1 MLCPNLLALRA
12 HLQVH
17 PVNTGRRIE
26 LTGPS
31 GVISDDMEA
40 LHAESDGNGR
50 IFLLS
55 GVEFST
61 FMYRGQTQDHGT
73 CTPSLARLKTTEEQ
87 LLALCQRIAFED
99 AIRTH
104 PLVQITARTQFL
116 DGHLYVDHE
125 GLAQH
130 YGHATDML
138 DITSNFDVASFFATC
153 SWTGK
158 KFEPFYSTDPG
169 VIYRVNPALLDVV
182 CPQDSGDNI
191 LRIVGWQPLPRPEQQ
206 RAYAVQLRSDQD
218 FCQLPSIEKFRFS
231 HNAAISQSICEAF
244 DRGDALFPADAA
256 AELSLRAKAL
266 VNFTG
271 DQIARAWQRLN
282 AWTGTLTSS
291 ESAAQIESRCGIQ
304 KTPTPTL
311 NWNGL
316 IDEFTTDQLQARL
329 VEVLNRVRYRRAM
342 YL

>member
-1 MLCPNLLALRA
+1 MLFPNLSALCA
-12 HLQVH
+12 YLQV
-17 PVNTGRRIE
+17 PQVNAGRRIE

-31 GVISDDMEA
+31 GVISEDMEA
-40 LHAESDGNGR
+40 LYAESDGNGR

-61 FMYRGQTQDHGT
+61 YMYRGQTQDHGT
-73 CTPSLARLKTTEEQ
+73 CTPSLARLKTTGEQ

-104 PLVQITARTQFL
+104 PLVQMIAQTQFL

-138 DITSNFDVASFFATC
+138 DITSNFDVAAFFATC
-153 SWTGK
+153 SWTGE
-158 KFEPFYSTDPG
+158 KFEPFYSIDPG
-169 VIYRVNPALLDVV
+169 VIYRVNPALLDMA
-182 CPQDSGDNI
+182 CPQESGDYT

-206 RAYAVQLRSDQD
+206 RAYAVQLRSGQD
-218 FCQLPSIEKFRFS
+218 FCQLPSIEKFQFS
-231 HNAAISQSICEAF
+231 HNVAISHSIWEAF
-244 DRGDALFPADAA
+244 DRGDALFPTDAA
-256 AELSLRAKAL
+256 AELSLRAKEL
-266 VNFTG
+266 VNFTC
-271 DQIARAWQRLN
+271 DQIDRAWQQLT
-282 AWTGTLTSS
+282 AWTRTLTSS
-291 ESAAQIESRCGIQ
+291 ESAVQIESQCGIQ
-304 KTPTPTL
+304 KIPAPTL

-316 IDEFTTDQLQARL
+316 IDEFTLDQRQAQL
-329 VEVLNRVRYRRAM
+329 AEVLNRVRFRRAM